1 MKFDLKIDLKTI
13 LTLMFTISIIVFT
26 FMELLPVKDAVF
38 PLWMMVMAYYFNKT
52 QTPTPL
58 I

>member
-1 MKFDLKIDLKTI
+1 
-13 LTLMFTISIIVFT
+13 MFTISIIVFT